1 MGFLAWLIGTKSH
14 ERNIST
20 SKRYAYEKIQE
31 ADIPEQ
37 ILKQHILRAKTGKET
52 TVHEGNHYHYILG
65 PHDCWRR
72 KVETKI

>member
-1 MGFLAWLIGTKSH
+1 MGFWAWLIGTKSH
-14 ERNIST
+14 ERNIT
-20 SKRYAYEKIQE
+20 ISKGYEYERVKE
-31 ADIPEQ
+31 ADIPDWV
-37 ILKQHILRAKTGKET
+37 LKQHILRAKTGKET